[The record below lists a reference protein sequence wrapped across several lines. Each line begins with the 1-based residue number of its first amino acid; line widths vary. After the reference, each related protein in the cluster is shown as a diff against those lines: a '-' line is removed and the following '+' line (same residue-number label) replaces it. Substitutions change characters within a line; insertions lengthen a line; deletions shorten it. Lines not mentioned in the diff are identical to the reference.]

1 MRTDDTSPPRPPG
14 ILGRYPRPV
23 QTTTPRRADR
33 HAQPDR
39 PRRTSLLILFIALA
53 GLVAGLV
60 MASRHYESCQGA
72 ADGRTR
78 DVTFTVEE
86 GATAEQV
93 VEGLASERVI
103 PCGGFIGN
111 LLMRGTGQS
120 GEIRAG
126 TYSLTTGMTLD
137 EAVEVLTTPP
147 KQIPTADVLVPPGY
161 RLTQIADAVEESL
174 GIPADEFLARADEG
188 KFDRPAALPADA
200 SLEGFLWPETYRI
213 PKRDDAD
220 AVIQRLLN
228 QFSDE
233 TAGLPWERAEE
244 LGVTPYEI
252 VVIASM
258 IEKEAAVQ
266 RDRPLIAGVIHNR
279 LRDGMTLGIDAT
291 LLYDDPTPDGELSTA
306 DIETDGPYNTR
317 MRTGLPPTP
326 IASPY
331 LWSLKAA
338 LNPADTPYYYYV
350 LCGDD
355 GGHRFA
361 VTYDEHLANVDACL

>member
-1 MRTDDTSPPRPPG
+1 
-14 ILGRYPRPV
+14 
-23 QTTTPRRADR
+23 
-33 HAQPDR
+33 
-39 PRRTSLLILFIALA
+39 
-53 GLVAGLV
+53 

-111 LLMRGTGQS
+111 LLMRGTGRS

-137 EAVEVLTTPP
+137 DAVEVLTTPP

-188 KFDRPAALPADA
+188 KFDRPVALPADA

-228 QFSDE
+228 QFSEE

-244 LGVTPYEI
+244 LGVSPYEI

-266 RDRPLIAGVIHNR
+266 RDRPLIAGVIYNR

-331 LWSLKAA
+331 LWSLRAA

>member
-1 MRTDDTSPPRPPG
+1 
-14 ILGRYPRPV
+14 V
-23 QTTTPRRADR
+23 
-33 HAQPDR
+33 
-39 PRRTSLLILFIALA
+39 ALA
-53 GLVAGLV
+53 GLTAGLV
-60 MASRHYESCQGA
+60 MASRHYERCQGA
-72 ADGRTR
+72 AEGPRR
-78 DVTFTVEE
+78 AVTFTVDD

-93 VEGLASERVI
+93 VEELASERVI

-111 LLMRGTGQS
+111 LLMRGTGRS

-126 TYSLTTGMTLD
+126 TYTLTTGMSLD
-137 EAVEVLTTPP
+137 EAVGVLTTPP
-147 KQIPTADVLVPPGY
+147 KEIPTADLLVPPGY
-161 RLTQIADAVEESL
+161 RITQIADAVEESL
-174 GIPADEFLARADEG
+174 GIPADEFLARVEKG
-188 KFDRPAALPADA
+188 RFDRPAALPADA

-220 AVIQRLLN
+220 AVIQRLLT
-228 QFSDE
+228 QFAEE
-233 TAGLPWERAEE
+233 TSGLPWERAKD

-266 RDRPLIAGVIHNR
+266 RDRPLIAGVIYNR
-279 LRDGMTLGIDAT
+279 LRDGMALGIDAT

-331 LWSLKAA
+331 LWSLRAA

-361 VTYDEHLANVDACL
+361 VTYDEHLANVDACLG

>member
-1 MRTDDTSPPRPPG
+1 MQTS
-14 ILGRYPRPV
+14 
-23 QTTTPRRADR
+23 TPRRAER
-33 HAQPDR
+33 HERHDR
-39 PRRTSLLILFIALA
+39 PRRVSLLILFVVLA
-53 GLVAGLV
+53 GIVGGLV
-60 MASRHYESCQGA
+60 MASRHYENCQGA
-72 ADGRTR
+72 AEGRER
-78 DVTFTVEE
+78 VVTYTVEE

-93 VEGLASERVI
+93 VEDLAAERVI
-103 PCGGFIGN
+103 PCGGFVGN
-111 LLMRGTGQS
+111 LLMRGTGRS
-120 GEIRAG
+120 SEIRAG
-126 TYSLTTGMTLD
+126 TYTLATGMTLD

-161 RLTQIADAVEESL
+161 RVTQIADAVEESL
-174 GIPADEFLARADEG
+174 GIPAAEFLARVG
-188 KFDRPAALPADA
+188 KGEFDRPAALPAGA
-200 SLEGFLWPETYRI
+200 PLEGFLWPETYRI

-220 AVIQRLLN
+220 AVIQRLLS
-228 QFSDE
+228 QFSEE
-233 TAGLPWERAEE
+233 TAGLPWDRADA
-244 LGVTPYEI
+244 LGVTPYEV

-266 RDRPLIAGVIHNR
+266 RDRPLIAGVIYNR
-279 LRDGMTLGIDAT
+279 LRDGMPLGIDAT

-326 IASPY
+326 IANPY
-331 LWSLKAA
+331 LWSLRAA

-361 VTYDEHLANVDACL
+361 VTYDEHLANVDECLG

>member
-1 MRTDDTSPPRPPG
+1 M
-14 ILGRYPRPV
+14 

-33 HAQPDR
+33 HVRHER
-39 PRRTSLLILFIALA
+39 PRRLSLLILFLVLGGIVGALV
-53 GLVAGLV
+53 L
-60 MASRHYESCQGA
+60 ASRHYEGCKGA
-72 ADGRTR
+72 AEGPVR
-78 DVTFTVEE
+78 DVSFTVAE

-93 VEGLASERVI
+93 VGDLAAERVI
-103 PCGGFIGN
+103 PCGGFVGN
-111 LLMRGTGQS
+111 LLMRGTGRS
-120 GEIRAG
+120 GDIRAG

-147 KQIPTADVLVPPGY
+147 KKIPTADVLIPPGY
-161 RLTQIADAVEESL
+161 RMTQIADAVEETL
-174 GIPADEFLARADEG
+174 GIPAEDFLARADDGE
-188 KFDRPAALPADA
+188 FDRPEGLPADA

-220 AVIQRLLN
+220 AVIQRLLT
-228 QFSDE
+228 QFDE
-233 TAGLPWERAEE
+233 ETTGLPWQNAED
-244 LGVTPYEI
+244 LGVSPYEL

-266 RDRPLIAGVIHNR
+266 RDRPVIAGVIYNR
-279 LRDGMTLGIDAT
+279 LREGMPLGIDAT

-331 LWSLKAA
+331 LWSLRAA

-350 LCGDD
+350 LCDDD

-361 VTYDEHLANVDACL
+361 VTYDEHLANVDECLG

>member
-1 MRTDDTSPPRPPG
+1 MRIGDTPSSRVTG
-14 ILGRYPRPV
+14 ILDEQM

-33 HAQPDR
+33 HVRHDR
-39 PRRTSLLILFIALA
+39 PRRTSLLILFLVIGGIAG
-53 GLVAGLV
+53 GLVL
-60 MASRHYESCQGA
+60 ASRYYEGCKGA
-72 ADGRTR
+72 ADGPARA
-78 DVTFTVEE
+78 VTFTVAE
-86 GATAEQV
+86 GATAERV
-93 VEGLASERVI
+93 VDDLAAERVI
-103 PCGGFIGN
+103 PCGGFVGN
-111 LLMRGTGQS
+111 LLMRGTGRS

-147 KQIPTADVLVPPGY
+147 KQIPTADVLIPPGY
-161 RLTQIADAVEESL
+161 RITQIADAVEEAL
-174 GIPADEFLARADEG
+174 GIPAERFLTRVDNG
-188 KFDRPAALPADA
+188 TFDRPEALPADA
-200 SLEGFLWPETYRI
+200 PLEGFLWPETYRI
-213 PKRDDAD
+213 PTRDDAD

-228 QFSDE
+228 QFTE
-233 TAGLPWERAEE
+233 ATAGLPWDQAEE
-244 LGVTPYEI
+244 LGVSPYEL

-266 RDRPLIAGVIHNR
+266 RDRPLIAGVIYNR
-279 LRDGMTLGIDAT
+279 LREGMPLGIDAT

-317 MRTGLPPTP
+317 IRTGLPPTP

-331 LWSLKAA
+331 LWSLRAA

-361 VTYDEHLANVDACL
+361 VTYEKHLANVDECLA

>member
-1 MRTDDTSPPRPPG
+1 M
-14 ILGRYPRPV
+14 
-23 QTTTPRRADR
+23 TPRRADR
-33 HAQPDR
+33 HAHDR

-60 MASRHYESCQGA
+60 MASRYYERCKGA
-72 ADGRTR
+72 AEGPAR
-78 DVTFTVEE
+78 DVTFTVDD

-93 VEGLASERVI
+93 VDGLAADGVI
-103 PCGGFIGN
+103 PCGGFVGN
-111 LLMRGTGQS
+111 LLMRGTGKS
-120 GEIRAG
+120 GDIRAG
-126 TYSLTTGMTLD
+126 TFTLATGMTLD
-137 EAVEVLTTPP
+137 EAVAELTTPP
-147 KQIPTADVLVPPGY
+147 KKVPTADVLIPPGY

-174 GIPADEFLARADEG
+174 GIPADEFLARAAKG
-188 KFDRPAALPADA
+188 TFALPAALPKDA

-220 AVIQRLLN
+220 DVIQRLLY
-228 QFSDE
+228 QFAEE
-233 TAGLPWERAEE
+233 TSALPWENAEA

-266 RDRPLIAGVIHNR
+266 RDRPLIAGVIFNR
-279 LRDGMTLGIDAT
+279 LREGMTLGIDAT

-317 MRTGLPPTP
+317 MRAGLPPTP

-331 LWSLKAA
+331 LWSLRAA
-338 LNPADTPYYYYV
+338 LDPAETPYFYYV

-361 VTYDEHLANVDACL
+361 VTYDEHLANVDACLG

>member
-1 MRTDDTSPPRPPG
+1 
-14 ILGRYPRPV
+14 
-23 QTTTPRRADR
+23 
-33 HAQPDR
+33 
-39 PRRTSLLILFIALA
+39 
-53 GLVAGLV
+53 
-60 MASRHYESCQGA
+60 
-72 ADGRTR
+72 
-78 DVTFTVEE
+78 
-86 GATAEQV
+86 
-93 VEGLASERVI
+93 
-103 PCGGFIGN
+103 
-111 LLMRGTGQS
+111 MRGTGRS

-161 RLTQIADAVEESL
+161 RITQIAAAVEESL
-174 GIPADEFLARADEG
+174 GIPAAEFLARADEG
-188 KFDRPAALPADA
+188 RFDRPAALPADA

-228 QFSDE
+228 QFSEE
-233 TAGLPWERAEE
+233 TSSLPWERAEA
-244 LGVTPYEI
+244 LGVSPYEI

-266 RDRPLIAGVIHNR
+266 RDRPLIAGVIYNR

-361 VTYDEHLANVDACL
+361 VTYDEHLANVDACLG